1 MDGASLH
8 MAKGSGRE
16 GSQSRKCS
24 PGRRGEGRVL
34 FWAAGDG
41 GDRGIAL
48 HVDMSVSVE
57 VVHVGRRRM
66 QPGGQEGQSG
76 I

>member
-1 MDGASLH
+1 MEPHFTWPRGVGGKEVKAGSVPQDAGEKEECCSGPRGA
-8 MAKGSGRE
+8 
-16 GSQSRKCS
+16 
-24 PGRRGEGRVL
+24 
-34 FWAAGDG
+34 
-41 GDRGIAL
+41 DRGIAL

-76 I
+76 V